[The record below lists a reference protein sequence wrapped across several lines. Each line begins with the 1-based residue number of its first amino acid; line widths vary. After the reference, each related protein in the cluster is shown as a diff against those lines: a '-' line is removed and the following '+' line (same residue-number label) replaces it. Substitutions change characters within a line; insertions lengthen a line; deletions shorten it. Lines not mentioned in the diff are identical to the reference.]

1 VTIGQKHRYA
11 KLAIGGLSD
20 GWNASGSH
28 FLRAKRKK
36 KKCTGDWV
44 KAHIWLNRCLAIWL
58 RQRPPAVFHFSF
70 IFLEGG
76 GCQPTAQTN

>member
-1 VTIGQKHRYA
+1 MQNWPSGDLVMAGML
-11 KLAIGGLSD
+11 LAATFCGP
-20 GWNASGSH
+20 
-28 FLRAKRKK
+28 KRKEK
-36 KKCTGDWV
+36 KSTGDWV